1 MPPRPARRR
10 AARLPNNG
18 ADDTRG
24 QLGILLEADG
34 GAGRLHAATLHQ
46 HGPNG
51 RPVYV
56 HAKIGVVDDEWL
68 TIGSAN
74 LNEHSLFNDTEVNLV
89 VRDPETAR
97 AARLRLWREH
107 LERDDVDGD
116 PHIVVDEHWRP
127 SRRPRSPGADGG
139 SRTSTGSCGSPT
151 CRSTPGG

>member
-1 MPPRPARRR
+1 MRHS
-10 AARLPNNG
+10 L
-18 ADDTRG
+18 
-24 QLGILLEADG
+24 
-34 GAGRLHAATLHQ
+34 
-46 HGPNG
+46 G

-74 LNEHSLFNDTEVNLV
+74 LNDHSLFNDTEVNLV

-127 SRRPRSPGADGG
+127 LAQAQLSRRGRREPHEHRLVRLPHVSKHSWRLMGPLQGLLVDG
-139 SRTSTGSCGSPT
+139 
-151 CRSTPGG
+151 